1 MQLNDLNLDRN
12 LYKNALGAQTFDSA
26 LISATNADNPISPI
40 ASGNAATDVN
50 WGSVTIDGGQLTPG
64 TFPQTV
70 LDVGNWGWTQTCVFT
85 VLDADTI
92 QWGAGTFTS
101 ADGTTVL
108 AISAGNTGN
117 MAAITYVYMDLAFPT
132 AYQITTNVDTPIGI
146 GKVLI
151 AVCQNG
157 GTTATFNL
165 VQAHQI
171 VGDNIL
177 ANTIDASKITAGQ
190 LVVGTNVG
198 LGTAQTSGNVTTIIG
213 NTVTTG
219 FINALSITAGSVA
232 AENIT
237 GTTMTG
243 KTVQTASSGIRVV
256 LGPSGYSD
264 RIQFMNSSTVYGAI
278 YTQSY
283 SGGGTVVMDTSDGS
297 SGAAVSVQ
305 YGSFPMAAVTYNGA
319 GVYVDYSGVSIVNAG
334 FFPSVNNNQD
344 LGTSA
349 LRWINIWATG
359 QISGGSLVLT
369 GTISNST
376 KSNFLGSVFACPLPT
391 ILDSLDVIR
400 RIPEPVQVGERGHY
414 GDGLYFDDLTFPE
427 EALWELDGKME
438 IEHTHMIG
446 LLMQAVRQLTKKV
459 DDLELLINKPV

>member
-1 MQLNDLNLDRN
+1 
-12 LYKNALGAQTFDSA
+12 
-26 LISATNADNPISPI
+26 
-40 ASGNAATDVN
+40 
-50 WGSVTIDGGQLTPG
+50 
-64 TFPQTV
+64 
-70 LDVGNWGWTQTCVFT
+70 VFT

-219 FINALSITAGSVA
+219 FVNALSITAGSVDA
-232 AENIT
+232 ANIT
-237 GTTMTG
+237 GTTITG
-243 KTVQTASSGIRVV
+243 KTIQTSSTGIRTV
-256 LGPSGYSD
+256 LDSSD
-264 RIQFMNSSTVYGAI
+264 DTIKFMNGSTVYGSI
-278 YTQSY
+278 FPQVY
-283 SGGGTVVMDTSDGS
+283 SGGGTVIMDTSDGS
-297 SGAAVSVQ
+297 SGAAVFVQ
-305 YGSFPMAAVTYNGA
+305 YGSFPMAAITYNG
-319 GVYVDYSGVSIVNAG
+319 SGIFVNSANTSVSTHFLPDTDNTY
-334 FFPSVNNNQD
+334 D
-344 LGTSA
+344 LGQYYYQWRQMFVKGSVA
-349 LRWINIWATG
+349 
-359 QISGGSLVLT
+359 SGDTTT
-369 GTISNST
+369 GTFSNST
-376 KSNFLGSVFACPLPT
+376 KSLFRGSITACPLPT
-391 ILDSLDVIR
+391 ILDSLEVIR